1 VNELLVRR
9 AINGDRAALD
19 TLLREQ
25 YPRILTACRRLLGRH
40 ADADDAAQNA
50 LISIARNIGSFDQ
63 RSSFSTWV
71 WRIATNAALDE
82 IRRRGRRDVPSS
94 DRHDFTLGVERP
106 DTSPSSVS
114 SLDDRQIVEAALLR
128 LPLEFRT
135 AVVLRDLAD
144 LDYDEIADVLDIPIG
159 TVRSRISRGRSQL
172 ADLLRDSAPHQSG
185 NQDPSHERQTPGS
198 AP

>member
-1 VNELLVRR
+1 MNELLVRR

-50 LISIARNIGSFDQ
+50 LVSIVRNIGSFDQ

-94 DRHDFTLGVERP
+94 DRHDFDRP
-106 DTSPSSVS
+106 DQSAAAVS

-135 AVVLRDLAD
+135 AVVLRDLVD

-172 ADLLRDSAPHQSG
+172 ADLLRESSSQTIG
-185 NQDPSHERQTPGS
+185 NQDPSSERQTPGS

>member
-19 TLLREQ
+19 TLLREH

-94 DRHDFTLGVERP
+94 DHHDFDRP
-106 DTSPSSVS
+106 DPSTSAVS
-114 SLDDRQIVEAALLR
+114 NLDDRQLVEAALLR
-128 LPLEFRT
+128 IPLEFRT

-172 ADLLRDSAPHQSG
+172 ASLLRDSSSQPIG
-185 NQDPSHERQTPGS
+185 NQDPSSERQTPGS

>member
-1 VNELLVRR
+1 MNELLVRR

-50 LISIARNIGSFDQ
+50 LISIARNIGSFDR

-94 DRHDFTLGVERP
+94 DRHDFDRP
-106 DTSPSSVS
+106 DPSASAVS
-114 SLDDRQIVEAALLR
+114 TLDDRQIVEAALLR
-128 LPLEFRT
+128 IPLEFRT

-172 ADLLRDSAPHQSG
+172 ADLLHESSSHPIG
-185 NQDPSHERQTPGS
+185 NRDPSSERQTPGS

>member
-1 VNELLVRR
+1 MNELLVRR
-9 AINGDRAALD
+9 AVNGDRAALD

-50 LISIARNIGSFDQ
+50 LVSIVRNIGSFDQ

-94 DRHDFTLGVERP
+94 DRHDFDRP
-106 DTSPSSVS
+106 DQSAAAVS

-135 AVVLRDLAD
+135 AVVLRDLVD

-172 ADLLRDSAPHQSG
+172 ADLLRESSSQTIG
-185 NQDPSHERQTPGS
+185 NQDPSSERQTPGS

>member
-19 TLLREQ
+19 TVLREQ

-94 DRHDFTLGVERP
+94 DRHDFDRP
-106 DTSPSSVS
+106 DRSAVS
-114 SLDDRQIVEAALLR
+114 ALDDRQIVELALLR

-172 ADLLRDSAPHQSG
+172 ADLIRGSSSPSPG
-185 NQDPSHERQTPGS
+185 NQGTGTERQTPGS

>member
-19 TLLREQ
+19 TVLREE

-94 DRHDFTLGVERP
+94 DRHDFDRP
-106 DTSPSSVS
+106 DRSAVS
-114 SLDDRQIVEAALLR
+114 AIDDRQIVEAALLR

-172 ADLLRDSAPHQSG
+172 ADLIRESSSLSPG
-185 NQDPSHERQTPGS
+185 NQGTGSERQTPGS

>member
-1 VNELLVRR
+1 MNELLVRR

-50 LISIARNIGSFDQ
+50 LVSIVRNIGSFDQ

-94 DRHDFTLGVERP
+94 DRHDFDRP
-106 DTSPSSVS
+106 DQSATAVS

-128 LPLEFRT
+128 LPIEFRT
-135 AVVLRDLAD
+135 AVVLRDLVD

-172 ADLLRDSAPHQSG
+172 ADLLRESSSQAIG
-185 NQDPSHERQTPGS
+185 NQDPSSERQTPGS

>member
-19 TLLREQ
+19 TVLREE

-94 DRHDFTLGVERP
+94 DRHDFDRP
-106 DTSPSSVS
+106 DRSAVS
-114 SLDDRQIVEAALLR
+114 AIDDRQIVEAALLR

-172 ADLLRDSAPHQSG
+172 ADLIRESSATSPG
-185 NQDPSHERQTPGS
+185 NQGTGTERQTPGS

>member
-19 TLLREQ
+19 TVLREE

-94 DRHDFTLGVERP
+94 DRHDFDRP
-106 DTSPSSVS
+106 DRSGVS
-114 SLDDRQIVEAALLR
+114 AIDDRQIVEAALLR

-172 ADLLRDSAPHQSG
+172 ADLIRESSSLSPG
-185 NQDPSHERQTPGS
+185 NQGTGTERQTPGS

>member
-1 VNELLVRR
+1 MNELLVRR

-19 TLLREQ
+19 TVLREE

-94 DRHDFTLGVERP
+94 DRHDFDRP
-106 DTSPSSVS
+106 DRSAVS
-114 SLDDRQIVEAALLR
+114 AIDDRQIVEAALLR

-172 ADLLRDSAPHQSG
+172 ADLIRESSATSPG
-185 NQDPSHERQTPGS
+185 NQGAGTERQTPGS

>member
-1 VNELLVRR
+1 MNELLVRR
-9 AINGDRAALD
+9 AVNGDRAALD

-50 LISIARNIGSFDQ
+50 LVSIVRNIGSFDQ

-94 DRHDFTLGVERP
+94 DRHDFDRP
-106 DTSPSSVS
+106 DQSAATVS

-172 ADLLRDSAPHQSG
+172 ADLLRESSSQTIG
-185 NQDPSHERQTPGS
+185 NQDPSSERQTPGS

>member
-1 VNELLVRR
+1 MNELLVRR

-19 TLLREQ
+19 TVLREE

-94 DRHDFTLGVERP
+94 DRHDFDRP
-106 DTSPSSVS
+106 DRSAVS
-114 SLDDRQIVEAALLR
+114 AIDDRQIVEAALLR

-172 ADLLRDSAPHQSG
+172 ADLIRESSSPSPG
-185 NQDPSHERQTPGS
+185 NQGAGTERQTPGS

>member
-1 VNELLVRR
+1 MNELLVRR

-40 ADADDAAQNA
+40 TDADDAAQNA
-50 LISIARNIGSFDQ
+50 LISIPRNISSFDQ

-94 DRHDFTLGVERP
+94 DRHDFTLGVDRP

-172 ADLLRDSAPHQSG
+172 ADLLRESAPNQSG
-185 NQDPSHERQTPGS
+185 NQDPRHERQTPGS

>member
-1 VNELLVRR
+1 MNELLVRR

-19 TLLREQ
+19 TVLREQ

-94 DRHDFTLGVERP
+94 DRHDFDRP
-106 DTSPSSVS
+106 DRSAVS
-114 SLDDRQIVEAALLR
+114 AIDDRQIVEAALLR

-172 ADLLRDSAPHQSG
+172 ADLIRESSSPSPG
-185 NQDPSHERQTPGS
+185 NQGAGTERQTPGS

>member
-1 VNELLVRR
+1 MNELLVRR

-19 TLLREQ
+19 TVLREE

-94 DRHDFTLGVERP
+94 DRHDFDRP
-106 DTSPSSVS
+106 DRSAVS
-114 SLDDRQIVEAALLR
+114 AIDDRQIVEAALLR

-172 ADLLRDSAPHQSG
+172 ADLIRESSATSPG
-185 NQDPSHERQTPGS
+185 NQGTGTERQTPGS